1 MKDKRDFEG
10 LFAGANH
17 DFGQGIFIGMI
28 LAELIWGLFFW
39 NINKKADYYAPAEWL
54 FTTES
59 SSYFAVENGNIY
71 AVAADP
77 GYTDDHPYLLHM
89 DPNNTTEP
97 TDDIVLV
104 VWETK

>member
-1 MKDKRDFEG
+1 MTLKEV
-10 LFAGANH
+10 FAR
-17 DFGQGIFIGMI
+17 FSTFQWFIGFVAGILVMI
-28 LAELIWGLFFW
+28 AMFAVYGSRD
-39 NINKKADYYAPAEWL
+39 ACSDYYAPAELL

-59 SSYFAVENGNIY
+59 SSYFALENGNIY

-89 DPNNTTEP
+89 DANNTADP